1 MFEVNNISMIYD
13 MDTDEKMYALG
24 GFDLELPDKG
34 LVGISGPSGSG
45 KSTLMYCL
53 STLKKPTEGSV
64 RYNGLELTAIPDRER
79 ETLRRKE
86 FGFVFQKHYLVP
98 YMSAL
103 DNILVAASDSGKETV
118 EKAKEILKIMGLKE
132 RDFKKKPAK
141 LSGGQCQRVAIARAL
156 INDPKVIFAD
166 EPTASLDHENAFII
180 MKILKEYSK
189 ERLVIVVTHDRTV
202 LTDVDTMIEM
212 WDGNISS
219 ISGRDR

>member
-86 FGFVFQKHYLVP
+86 FGYVFQKHYLVP

-103 DNILVAASDSGKETV
+103 DNILVAASDSGKDTV
-118 EKAKEILKIMGLKE
+118 EKAK
-132 RDFKKKPAK
+132 
-141 LSGGQCQRVAIARAL
+141 
-156 INDPKVIFAD
+156 
-166 EPTASLDHENAFII
+166 
-180 MKILKEYSK
+180 
-189 ERLVIVVTHDRTV
+189 
-202 LTDVDTMIEM
+202 
-212 WDGNISS
+212 
-219 ISGRDR
+219 

>member
-1 MFEVNNISMIYD
+1 MFEVKNISMIYD

-103 DNILVAASDSGKETV
+103 DNILVAASDSDKETV

-132 RDFKKKPAK
+132 RDFKKKPVK

-166 EPTASLDHENAFII
+166 EPTASLDHENAFNI

-212 WDGNISS
+212 WDGNISI